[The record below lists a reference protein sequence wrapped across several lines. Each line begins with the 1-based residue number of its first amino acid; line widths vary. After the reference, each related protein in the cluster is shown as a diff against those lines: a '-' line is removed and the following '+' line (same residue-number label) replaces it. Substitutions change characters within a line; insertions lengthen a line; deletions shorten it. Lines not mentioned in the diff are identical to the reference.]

1 MSATDNGA
9 TKEAVPLDCMLSAL
23 EERRSVPLPW
33 LTQPA
38 PTRAEVERILSIAAR
53 VPDHGALEPWRFIVV
68 EDRAKSDLARRLS
81 KSYAAENAS
90 GDSAQIEKACSSI
103 SETLEKSPLIVVVVS
118 RPDPASRIPEWE
130 QVLSAGAVC
139 MNLLLAARA
148 SGFGAIWLTGWAAY
162 SPAAS
167 HVLGAQVGEKIAG
180 ILHIGTPTTTP
191 SDRRRPDMERIVTYW
206 APGPN
211 TASS

>member
-1 MSATDNGA
+1 MSVTNDGA
-9 TKEAVPLDCMLSAL
+9 TKDAVRLDSMLSAL

-33 LTQPA
+33 LAHPA
-38 PTRAEVERILSIAAR
+38 PTRSEVERILSIAAR
-53 VPDHGALEPWRFIVV
+53 VPDHGTLEPWRFIVV
-68 EDRAKSDLARRLS
+68 EDQAKSDLASRLS
-81 KSYAAENAS
+81 ERYAAENAS
-90 GDSAQIEKACSSI
+90 SDGAQIERARNSI
-103 SETLEKSPLIVVVVS
+103 KETLEKSPLVIVVVS

-167 HVLGAQVGEKIAG
+167 RVLGAQEGEKIAG
-180 ILHIGTPTTTP
+180 ILHIGTPTTVP

-206 APGPN
+206 APDPD
-211 TASS
+211 TPSS